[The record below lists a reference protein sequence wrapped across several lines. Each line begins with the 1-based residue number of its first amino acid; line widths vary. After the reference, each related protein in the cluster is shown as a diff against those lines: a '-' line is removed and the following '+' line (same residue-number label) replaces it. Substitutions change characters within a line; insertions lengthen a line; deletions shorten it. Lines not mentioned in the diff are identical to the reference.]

1 MPDIHTGDV
10 KDMKVAGCDV
20 HLSFVQ
26 ATVGWTVVGTVAS
39 GTGENK
45 NKESIT
51 TGPWA
56 SRDVAE
62 EKALEELTKLLGHNE
77 DRNTSR
83 VHNPGESTRP
93 AKQNPKRDR

>member
-1 MPDIHTGDV
+1 MPDIHTEDV

-20 HLSFVQ
+20 HLSFMQ
-26 ATVGWTVVGTVAS
+26 ANGGWTVVGTVAS

-56 SRDVAE
+56 TRDVAE
-62 EKALEELTKLLGHNE
+62 EKALGELTKLLGHNE

-83 VHNPGESTRP
+83 VHNPGESTGP
-93 AKQNPKRDR
+93 PDQNPKRD